1 MHFHPLMSRRTWL
14 GAAALAAACTGTTAF
29 AQAYPNK
36 PIKIVVPFAAGGATD
51 VLARV
56 LAEKMTVG
64 LGQPIVID
72 NKPGAA
78 GIIGTDA
85 VAKAAPDGYTLLL
98 GLSNSML
105 TNQFLYTKLPYSPE
119 KDIAPIY
126 QIAIAPLVLVA
137 HPSVTA
143 STGPELL
150 KYVVANKSKVAY
162 GSYGTGAYP
171 HLAGAYMSLTQNAD
185 MSHVAYRGEAP
196 MVQDLLGGQIQIAFA
211 SALQVKAVIPSI
223 INYNESYTKDPTP
236 AEISAAYAKIFNGFA
251 DSNSALSR
259 WVGSV
264 SEIPLNND
272 IRGSMAVAPVVL
284 SDAVKAELLTTRATP
299 QQSPEAFARNLTA
312 KYEALLAK
320 TFKKPIVPV
329 VFGASGDGKP
339 SSQYVANIPDCLG
352 ANQVSMSLPDP
363 SYELRLTVDLLSRA
377 ERSPTTRPYGRIR
390 SFGIVLEPR

>member
-1 MHFHPLMSRRTWL
+1 MPFPLTRRSWL
-14 GAAALAAACTGTTAF
+14 GAAALAAATTCTGTAAW
-29 AQAYPNK
+29 AQAAYPNK
-36 PIKIVVPFAAGGATD
+36 PIKVVVPFAPGGATD

-56 LAEKMTVG
+56 LAEKMAVG
-64 LGQPIVID
+64 LGQPMVID

-137 HPSVTA
+137 HPSVPVA
-143 STGPELL
+143 TGPELL
-150 KYVVANKSKVAY
+150 KYIAANKGKVAY

-211 SALQVKAVIPSI
+211 SALQAKPHIEAGKLKAIGVSGERRMGTLP
-223 INYNESYTKDPTP
+223 NVPTLAEQGLNDEAYRVAGWLAIGAP
-236 AEISAAYAKIFNGFA
+236 AGTPPAILERIATEVCKATEQPDVAQRIAAMGF
-251 DSNSALSR
+251 DVQKSSPALFTAAMNKER
-259 WVGSV
+259 
-264 SEIPLNND
+264 
-272 IRGSMAVAPVVL
+272 PVWERL
-284 SDAVKAELLTTRATP
+284 IK
-299 QQSPEAFARNLTA
+299 
-312 KYEALLAK
+312 
-320 TFKKPIVPV
+320 
-329 VFGASGDGKP
+329 ASG
-339 SSQYVANIPDCLG
+339 A
-352 ANQVSMSLPDP
+352 
-363 SYELRLTVDLLSRA
+363 RLD
-377 ERSPTTRPYGRIR
+377 
-390 SFGIVLEPR
+390 